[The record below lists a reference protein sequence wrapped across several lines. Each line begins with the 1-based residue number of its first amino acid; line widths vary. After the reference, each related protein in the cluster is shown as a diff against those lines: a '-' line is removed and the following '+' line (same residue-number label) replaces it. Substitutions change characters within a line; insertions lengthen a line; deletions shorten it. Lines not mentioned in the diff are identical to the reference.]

1 MFLIQDF
8 FVIYSGLIP
17 TKMFKGGE
25 KMIEE
30 YHLLLD
36 KKLWQL
42 LVRNMT

>member
-1 MFLIQDF
+1 MFQIQGF
-8 FVIYSGLIP
+8 FAIYSGLIL

-30 YHLLLD
+30 YHLLLG

-42 LVRNMT
+42 LVRNTT